1 VGFIAGRRIGNAVT
15 RNRVK
20 RRLRES
26 LRSLYPRLRPGFDV
40 VFIARPPL
48 VSAKADELDAAVTS
62 LLQRAG
68 LLIAKPAGADVVTGA
83 GSE

>member
-1 VGFIAGRRIGNAVT
+1 
-15 RNRVK
+15 VK

-26 LRSLYPRLRPGFDV
+26 LRSLYPRLRPGYDV
-40 VFIARPPL
+40 VFIARAPL
-48 VSAKADELDAAVTS
+48 ASAKADELDGAVSS

-68 LLIAKPAGADVVTGA
+68 LLTAQPIGTEEMPGA